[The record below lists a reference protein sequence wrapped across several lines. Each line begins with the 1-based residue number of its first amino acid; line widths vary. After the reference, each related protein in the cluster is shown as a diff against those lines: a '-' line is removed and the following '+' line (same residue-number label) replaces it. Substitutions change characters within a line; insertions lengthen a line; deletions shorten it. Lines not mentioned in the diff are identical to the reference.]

1 VHVSEMNNTVLAIL
15 VVLLGICV
23 GLAWTNPATQDYGE
37 YLETLI
43 SQALAQMDATESARQ
58 QNVVRDLLKS
68 QGKFVITSVIR
79 PNTTRR
85 NYGLF
90 SIFESRAFGLRLV
103 VLGVGG
109 EFIPLQGDNRDE
121 VTRKLG
127 QMILTPTR

>member
-1 VHVSEMNNTVLAIL
+1 MNNTVLAIL
-15 VVLLGICV
+15 LVLLGICV

-43 SQALAQMDATESARQ
+43 SQALAKMDSTESARQ
-58 QNVVRDLLKS
+58 QDVVRDLLKS

-90 SIFESRAFGLRLV
+90 SIFESRAFGVRLE
-103 VLGVGG
+103 VLGIGST
-109 EFIPLQGDNRDE
+109 FIPLEGDNIEE

-127 QMILTPTR
+127 QIILTPTR

>member
-1 VHVSEMNNTVLAIL
+1 MNNTVLVIL

-37 YLETLI
+37 YLERLI
-43 SQALAQMDATESARQ
+43 GQALARTDSTESTYD
-58 QNVVRDLLKS
+58 QNTVRDLLKS

-90 SIFESRAFGLRLV
+90 SIFETQALGVRLV
-103 VLGVGG
+103 VLGIAGT
-109 EFIPLQGDNRDE
+109 FIPVEGDDIEE

-127 QMILTPTR
+127 QIMVTPTR

>member
-1 VHVSEMNNTVLAIL
+1 MARL
-15 VVLLGICV
+15 VGALRQAQV
-23 GLAWTNPATQDYGE
+23 GKFRHAGP
-37 YLETLI
+37 
-43 SQALAQMDATESARQ
+43 RQ

-109 EFIPLQGDNRDE
+109 EFIPLQGDNSDE

>member
-1 VHVSEMNNTVLAIL
+1 
-15 VVLLGICV
+15 LGICV
-23 GLAWTNPATQDYGE
+23 GLGWTNPATQDYGE

-43 SQALAQMDATESARQ
+43 SQALAKMDATDSARQ

-109 EFIPLQGDNRDE
+109 EFIPLQGDNSDE